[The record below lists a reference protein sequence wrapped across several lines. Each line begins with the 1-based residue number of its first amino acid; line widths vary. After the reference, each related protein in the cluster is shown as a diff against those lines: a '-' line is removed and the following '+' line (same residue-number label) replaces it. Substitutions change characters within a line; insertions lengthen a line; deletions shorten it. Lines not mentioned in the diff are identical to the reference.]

1 MAFHQQVDER
11 FLVKIYDLVEY
22 VRRFQPTKI
31 NIRKSQKYSHR
42 NLDQKCKYQTLLKNI
57 KEDNVESILSSNTD
71 GDGRITS

>member
-22 VRRFQPTKI
+22 VRRFQPTKT